1 MTGNSFSREFADE
14 NINWSNSPLTPSLTV
29 GNVQIWLAE
38 LSFSPEE
45 INTFSGLLSEIEI
58 ERSNRYRLRIDC
70 GRFIARRGILRLLL
84 GRYLQIPPQSVNLS
98 TGKYGKPIL
107 SGVHVDKPIEFSVSS
122 SSSMALFGLSL
133 NQPVGVDIQQ
143 VDLDF
148 DYQGVISSYF
158 SEAEQEWL
166 QSLHPSQK
174 RSAFYLSWVRK
185 EAYLKGMGKGFS
197 QATQLPAVPLPDPI
211 CNGTIL
217 SPLSELSMGGWFI
230 YDLHLPPGYMG
241 SLAVMGKITSFECFK
256 FCL

>member
-14 NINWSNSPLTPSLTV
+14 YENWSNSPLTPSLTE
-29 GNVQIWLAE
+29 GNVHIWLAE
-38 LSFSPEE
+38 LTYSPEE
-45 INTFSGLLSEIEI
+45 ILTFSGLLSEIEI
-58 ERSNRYRLRIDC
+58 ERSKRYRLGIDS
-70 GRFIARRGILRLLL
+70 GRFIARRGILRLLM
-84 GRYLQIPPQSVNLS
+84 GRYLQIPPESVNLS

-107 SGVHVDKPIEFSVSS
+107 SGVHVDQPIEFSVSS
-122 SSSMALFGLSL
+122 SSSMALFGFSL

-166 QSLHPSQK
+166 QSLHPSK
-174 RSAFYLSWVRK
+174 RRRAFYISWVRK
-185 EAYLKGMGKGFS
+185 EAYLKGMGKGFA
-197 QATQLPAVPLPDPI
+197 QATHLPAVPLPDPI
-211 CNGTIL
+211 CNETTL
-217 SPLSELSMGGWFI
+217 SPITQLSVGGWFI

-241 SLAVMGKITSFECFK
+241 SLAVMGRITSFECFR